1 MSKIIAQAVQNCV
14 DAINAFEEVLA
25 ERGITLDEWLS
36 NPELRGRK
44 DWNNKANDK
53 EKAETTVS

>member
-14 DAINAFEEVLA
+14 DAINEFEEVLA